1 MKILHEKDCIKL
13 KMIVEMEKYKSEV
26 KRVTRLK
33 AIDKL
38 HLVTLLSYIFLGIV
52 LLLLSDVIFSFKY

>member
-1 MKILHEKDCIKL
+1 MMKYTFYMKILHEKDCIKL

-33 AIDKL
+33 AIDKITPRYFVIL
-38 HLVTLLSYIFLGIV
+38 YLSWNSVTSLV
-52 LLLLSDVIFSFKY
+52 